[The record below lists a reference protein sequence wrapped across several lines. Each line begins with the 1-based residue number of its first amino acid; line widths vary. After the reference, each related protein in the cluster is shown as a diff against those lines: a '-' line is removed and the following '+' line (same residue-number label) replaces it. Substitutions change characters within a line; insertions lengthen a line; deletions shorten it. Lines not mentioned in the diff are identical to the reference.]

1 MGAAVAYFDATASLS
16 FSKSAL
22 LDQQFYVPSAAAVP
36 AHALFGT
43 AHALFAIIADISQ
56 LAQARHTRYASPQA
70 DANFRSMAAELE
82 LQLQEWTPPRR
93 ISCPT
98 SDPHLLRKATAAGVM
113 LQWAALMRLHL
124 IVHDQPSSSSSS
136 SSNSDGGMDDEIT
149 HPMVRVAVSNI
160 LTALATIP
168 RGDLVESMLIF
179 PVFAAGYGAL
189 CAEERCAVHE
199 RFAVMERSIGFGNV
213 SDAHEALLAHWD
225 RLDRGVYAAAGRR
238 ASWEDVIRGAMPG
251 GMLIMS

>member
-1 MGAAVAYFDATASLS
+1 M
-16 FSKSAL
+16 
-22 LDQQFYVPSAAAVP
+22 PSAAAVP
-36 AHALFGT
+36 AAHALFGT

-56 LAQARHTRYASPQA
+56 LAQVRHIRYTSPQA
-70 DANFRSMAAELE
+70 DANFRTMAAELE
-82 LQLQEWTPPRR
+82 LQLQEWTPPSR
-93 ISCPT
+93 ISRPT
-98 SDPHLLRKATAAGVM
+98 SDPHLLHKVTAAGVM

-124 IVHDQPSSSSSS
+124 IVHGSGSGSDSIGNSGSSFDGSS
-136 SSNSDGGMDDEIT
+136 GMDDEIA

-213 SDAHEALLAHWD
+213 FDAHEALLAHWD